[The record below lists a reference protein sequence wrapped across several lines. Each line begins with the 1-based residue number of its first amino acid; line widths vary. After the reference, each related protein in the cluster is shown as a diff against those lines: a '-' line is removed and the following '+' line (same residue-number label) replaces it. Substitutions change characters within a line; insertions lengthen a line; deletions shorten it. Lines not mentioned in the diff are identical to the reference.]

1 MDASCSDLTS
11 NHGGYLSIEDGE
23 GSTETSYLEYGFFDF
38 LNKVTSENMIL
49 ITLCKSILYI
59 TITTLIYKGTNET
72 FFGVR

>member
-38 LNKVTSENMIL
+38 LNKVTSEN
-49 ITLCKSILYI
+49 
-59 TITTLIYKGTNET
+59 IY
-72 FFGVR
+72 